1 MKSVIAICLLFVV
14 LGEIARDWP
23 RAETEVPTAAASEF
37 PWVRTVDGWERLD
50 TSTQRIEPD
59 RPHPRL
65 HPGVVAAAMVLASLW
80 GLLWSSD
87 ARRQR
92 TTPDEA

>member
-23 RAETEVPTAAASEF
+23 RAAVDTPVATERQY
-37 PWVRTVDGWERLD
+37 PWVRTADGWERLD
-50 TSTQRIEPD
+50 TSPPTIED
-59 RPHPRL
+59 EPHHPGL

-87 ARRQR
+87 ARREGGES
-92 TTPDEA
+92 DET